1 MMSIAAPEQLPGFT
15 SSVCLTP
22 NVVIDAG
29 EIYVIVDAFTG
40 VVGNKYI
47 SGIDQ
52 LVADISLA
60 GNR

>member
-22 NVVIDAG
+22 NVVIDTG

-40 VVGNKYI
+40 VVG
-47 SGIDQ
+47 
-52 LVADISLA
+52 ASLTPHSTKTPS
-60 GNR
+60 NLTI